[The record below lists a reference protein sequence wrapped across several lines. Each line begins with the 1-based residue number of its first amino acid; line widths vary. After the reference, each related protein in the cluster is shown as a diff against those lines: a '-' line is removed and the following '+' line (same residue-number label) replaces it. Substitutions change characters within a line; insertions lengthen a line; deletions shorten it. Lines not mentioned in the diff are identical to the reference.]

1 MSFNQFTNLDFNDLR
16 TQIKSYL
23 RANSNFT
30 DFDFEGSNFSV
41 LIDTLAY
48 NSYITAYNTN
58 MAVNESF
65 IDSATLRENVVSLA
79 RNIGYVPRS
88 KKASV
93 ARISFSVDV
102 SGTPARAVKLKA
114 GVVAL
119 GSVVNGNYI
128 FSIPEDITVT
138 PDADG
143 IASFSDIEIYEGNL
157 LRKSFTV
164 DYSQPDAKYILPNS
178 DVDTSTIRVSVTSTA
193 VETYTVYKNIFDVD
207 ANSRLFLVQEVDDEK
222 YQILFG
228 DNILGKKPEDGSTIN
243 VSYIVTNGDAA
254 DGAANFN
261 FSGNLVYLR
270 GGNEVQITSG
280 VSILTTIQ
288 ASENGDDIES
298 IDNVK
303 YLAPRVYASQYRA
316 VTANDYTSLIPFL
329 YPNIDSVSAYG
340 GEELDPPQYG
350 KVFITVKPK
359 NGEFLS
365 DVAKDSI
372 KNDLKKYTI
381 AGIKQEFVDLKY
393 LYVEYDSTVSYDP
406 GQVTNSQD
414 LHSRISA
421 AIESYSDSADINSFG
436 GRFKYSKL
444 LSQIDRVDSAIT
456 SNITKVVM
464 RRNMVPA
471 YNALANYEICY
482 GNQFHAELEGFNIKS
497 SGFTVDGIEGTLYLT
512 DVPTVSSGGTAAT
525 SSTGAANIFSAR
537 PVQVNVKTG
546 SISIISVSSDNTVRT
561 VIPNAGTVDYV
572 RGEIILYPITI
583 TSTVLENRIEISV
596 IPESNDIVA
605 KENLYI
611 VLDTTGNSILSLKED
626 LISSGSN
633 RSGTNYIPPSSFNS
647 NKKYTR

>member
-16 TQIKSYL
+16 TQIKDYL

-88 KKASV
+88 KRASI
-93 ARISFSVDV
+93 AKITFSVNL
-102 SGTPARAVKLKA
+102 SGTDARSVKLHK

-119 GSVVNGNYI
+119 GAAANGNYI

-138 PDADG
+138 PNANG
-143 IASFSDIEIYEGNL
+143 VAVFSGIEIYEGNL
-157 LRKSFTV
+157 LKKSFIV
-164 DYSQPDAKYILPNS
+164 DDSQPDAKYILPNS
-178 DVDTSTIRVSVTSTA
+178 NIDTSTIRVTTTGTSV
-193 VETYTVYKNIFDVD
+193 EEYTPYTNIFNVS
-207 ANSRLFLVQEVDDEK
+207 ATTRLFLTQEIDDEK

-228 DNILGKKPEDGSTIN
+228 DNILGKKPENGSRIDVT
-243 VSYIVTNGDAA
+243 YIVTNGAPA

-261 FSGNLVYLR
+261 FSGKLTYQKGGENLNVNT
-270 GGNEVQITSG
+270 GISAV
-280 VSILTTIQ
+280 TTLQ

-298 IDNVK
+298 IDTIK

-316 VTANDYTSLIPFL
+316 VTANDYASLIPLL
-329 YPNIDSVSAYG
+329 YPNVDSVSAYG

-350 KVFITVKPK
+350 KVFITIKPK

-365 DVAKDSI
+365 DVAKDAI

-381 AGIKQEFVDLKY
+381 AGIKQEFLDLKY

-406 GQVTNSQD
+406 SFVTSEED
-414 LHSRISA
+414 LHSRIIKS
-421 AIESYSDSADINSFG
+421 IENYARSSDINSFG
-436 GRFKYSKL
+436 GRLKYSKL
-444 LSQIDRVDSAIT
+444 LSQIDQVDRGIT
-456 SNITKVVM
+456 SNITKLVM

-471 YNALANYEICY
+471 YNSLANYELCFV
-482 GNQFHAELEGFNIKS
+482 NEFHTELEGFNIRS
-497 SGFTVDGIEGTLYLT
+497 TGFTVDGIEGTVYLT
-512 DVPTVSSGGTAAT
+512 DVPDLAAGGTSVP
-525 SSTGAANIFSAR
+525 SSTAAANIFTQR
-537 PVQVNVKTG
+537 PIQVASKTG
-546 SISIISVSSDNTVRT
+546 SISIISFDQDQRVRT
-561 VIPNAGTVDYV
+561 VIANAGTVDYV
-572 RGEIILYPITI
+572 KGEIILFPINI
-583 TSTVLENRIEISV
+583 TSTVLENRIEIEAT
-596 IPESNDIVA
+596 PESNDIIA
-605 KENLYI
+605 KENLYV
-611 VLDTTGNSILSLKED
+611 VLDTTGKSVLTLKED

-633 RSGTNYIPPSSFNS
+633 RSGVTYNPPSSFIS
-647 NKKYTR
+647 NTKYTR

>member
-138 PDADG
+138 PDSDG

-193 VETYTVYKNIFDVD
+193 VETYTVYKNIFDVNSD
-207 ANSRLFLVQEVDDEK
+207 SRLFLVQEIDDEK

-228 DNILGKKPEDGSTIN
+228 DNILGKRPEDGSTIN
-243 VSYIVTNGDAA
+243 ASYIVTSGDAA

-280 VSILTTIQ
+280 ISVLTTLQ

-381 AGIKQEFVDLKY
+381 AGIRQEFVDLKY

-444 LSQIDRVDSAIT
+444 LSQIDKVDSAIT

-482 GNQFHAELEGFNIKS
+482 GNKFHAELEGFNIKS
-497 SGFTVDGIEGTLYLT
+497 SGFTVDGFEGTLYLT

-525 SSTGAANIFSAR
+525 SSTGAANIFAAR
-537 PVQVNVKTG
+537 PVQVNIKTG
-546 SISIISVSSDNTVRT
+546 SISIISVSSDNQVRT
-561 VIPNAGTVDYV
+561 VIPNAGTVDYE